1 MVDLSQLSI
10 VMILLMEVSCLT
22 YLEYRAWQTF
32 YTPLCVLMIPYVIVL
47 LITISIAGNYGFVNF
62 NYESIYIWIFG
73 LPLFALPS
81 YMASALL
88 QHYGLSVKT
97 TIENNR
103 EKPSSI
109 LMVLGAILV
118 VALLFRL
125 YQTISHG
132 FNLFGTEEFT
142 EEFSGKGVWAHL
154 REMIMPLLIL
164 SLYYVRK
171 KDYLLWILIAL
182 MLVIQFCY
190 MLIHAAVKIKLA

>member
-1 MVDLSQLSI
+1 
-10 VMILLMEVSCLT
+10 MILLMEVSCLT

-32 YTPLCVLMIPYVIVL
+32 YTPLCALMLPYVAVL
-47 LITISIAGNYGFVNF
+47 LITISIAGNFGFVNF
-62 NYESIYIWIFG
+62 NYDSIYVWIFG

-88 QHYGLSVKT
+88 QHYDLPVKT
-97 TIENNR
+97 TIDDDR
-103 EKPSSI
+103 EKLSPI
-109 LMVLGAILV
+109 LMALGAILV
-118 VALLFRL
+118 AALLFRL

-171 KDYLLWILIAL
+171 KDYLLWTLIVL
-182 MLVIQFCY
+182 MPIW
-190 MLIHAAVKIKLA
+190 